1 MHLVATTTMNASAIL
16 GLVACL
22 SVGCVTPAS
31 SEQPPVCDGDGKCD
45 GTDTA
50 RPYQLVVPSSDARSP
65 RPLVL
70 MLHGY
75 SNDAAFIESYFHGS
89 ALAER
94 ENFLLAIPQGTK
106 DAFGLR
112 FWNAGPAC
120 CNFTGSDVD
129 DVAYLTHVIDEVE
142 AEHDVDPSQIFVI
155 GHSNGGF
162 MAHRL
167 ACELSSRIAG
177 IASLAGAAPMTGC
190 TTTDDVAVLQIHG
203 DEDETISYDGGE
215 LGGADATYPS
225 ARETVAGWA
234 KRDGCEPG
242 AVDDTALIDLVTPT
256 NAADTTISRHGGCR
270 GGAAELW
277 TIHGG
282 THIPEL
288 VPSFTADVYRF
299 LADHRRW

>member
-1 MHLVATTTMNASAIL
+1 M
-16 GLVACL
+16 
-22 SVGCVTPAS
+22 SVGCVTAAS
-31 SEQPPVCDGDGKCD
+31 SDPDLCDDGKCD
-45 GTDTA
+45 GTE
-50 RPYQLVVPSSDARSP
+50 RPYQLVVPSSDARAP

-70 MLHGY
+70 LLHGY
-75 SNDAAFIESYFHGS
+75 SDDAASIESYFGGS

-94 ENFLLAIPQGTK
+94 ENVLLAIPQGTK
-106 DAFGLR
+106 DPLGLR

-120 CNFTGSDVD
+120 CNFSKSDVD

-167 ACELSSRIAG
+167 ACELSSRLAG

-190 TTTDDVAVLQIHG
+190 TTDDEVAVLQIHG
-203 DEDETISYDGGE
+203 DEDETISYEGGE
-215 LGGADATYPS
+215 FLGPDTAYPS

-242 AVDDTALIDLVTPT
+242 AVDDTVSLDLVTPT
-256 NAADTTISRHGGCR
+256 NVGDTTISRHPGCR

-288 VPSFTADVYRF
+288 APSFTTGVYRF
-299 LADHRRW
+299 LADHPRR